1 MFTETGLPETAPTRT
16 ALSTTTL
23 SSTALSDSAQSDSV
37 PGEMGTS
44 SALSGHVL
52 VLNQDYQALTITS
65 VQRAIVLVLLQKAE
79 MVEAEETRFIRSPS
93 RQLPWPSIVRLKAYV
108 RVPYKRVLLTRKNVI
123 RRDGNRCQYCGSP
136 DRITID
142 HVMPRSRGG
151 KDIWTNLVAAC
162 VPCNNRKGN
171 RTPEEASM
179 QLARK
184 PFRPSYVM
192 YIRDF
197 MGSLEQTWK
206 PYLFLA

>member
-1 MFTETGLPETAPTRT
+1 MAEHAATDPC
-16 ALSTTTL
+16 
-23 SSTALSDSAQSDSV
+23 SAASGSK
-37 PGEMGTS
+37 G
-44 SALSGHVL
+44 ALSGHVL

-65 VQRAIVLVLLQKAE
+65 VQRAIILVLMQKAE
-79 MVEAEETRFIRSPS
+79 MVESEREKVIRSPS

-108 RVPYKRVLLTRKNVI
+108 RVPYKRVLLTRKNII

-151 KDIWTNLVAAC
+151 QDTWTNLVAAC
-162 VPCNNRKGN
+162 VPCNNRKGS
-171 RTPEEASM
+171 RTPDEAGM
-179 QLARK
+179 QLDRK

-206 PYLFLA
+206 PYLFLG